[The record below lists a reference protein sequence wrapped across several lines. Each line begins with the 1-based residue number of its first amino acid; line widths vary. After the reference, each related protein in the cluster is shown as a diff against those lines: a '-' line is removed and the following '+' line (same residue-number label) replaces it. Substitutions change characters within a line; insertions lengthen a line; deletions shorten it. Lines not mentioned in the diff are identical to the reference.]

1 MTARSGQDEVVGD
14 RTAADLGCGLAM
26 LAYVRGRLC
35 ASEGEDFRIPDDR
48 FSVSCDLVR
57 SDVTDGGAAPRG
69 VVIVMEPPVDGGTVV
84 GTSGR
89 RCIGGRS
96 RSTMGGWSLPTPKI

>member
-1 MTARSGQDEVVGD
+1 
-14 RTAADLGCGLAM
+14 M